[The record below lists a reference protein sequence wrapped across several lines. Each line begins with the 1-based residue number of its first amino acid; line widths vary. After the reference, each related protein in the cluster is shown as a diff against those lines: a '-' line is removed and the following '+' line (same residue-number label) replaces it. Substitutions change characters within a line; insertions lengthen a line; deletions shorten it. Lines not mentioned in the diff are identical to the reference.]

1 MDQLNKSIEKII
13 HFDLSNREKYQKL
26 HTSFGLFDGV
36 LWILPILV
44 AVPMLIYNGW
54 FFLKRLLVEN
64 IEGLQIESAITANP
78 KTNKIMLILLV
89 IGLVL
94 AVVEKIYIGKRA
106 ASNRIEKKRIERER
120 GELLN
125 ACDLAANESG
135 KEIYPFW
142 HKFNGLTYKNN
153 DHGDDM
159 LLILPKKPIVQD
171 SQGHYIADIAD
182 GLEMISGKLVLK
194 MASSLEKPIYFF
206 SEEISPDKR
215 YWVDNLY
222 LANFKSAEFTYTEE
236 EDDGSR
242 ERKTNEYARKLD
254 ERERAYNLYT
264 TGNYKTDQDMYF
276 EGKGN
281 ASSYAIHSMVR
292 DERIRK
298 FKENVSGNF
307 VTRTANEGMWRY
319 WLHRSGYVV
328 LDEECEKI
336 VGVILI
342 NTNRCDSWYLLT
354 SDYEPGANCR
364 IKENTGIKM
373 KFSKSSYA
381 SLSIDTPET
390 MSNPPR
396 KEKTLRSLPSY
407 PLSSIDFSVPKP
419 ENATDE
425 EWGLWIYSHYADSE
439 LFEEDNS

>member
-1 MDQLNKSIEKII
+1 MNNLDKAIEKLI
-13 HFDLSNREKYQKL
+13 HFDLRNREKYQKSYA
-26 HTSFGLFDGV
+26 SFDLFGGG

-44 AVPMLIYNGW
+44 AIPMLIYNGW

-64 IEGLQIESAITANP
+64 IEGLHIESSITANP
-78 KTNKIMLILLV
+78 KTNKIMLLLIV

-106 ASNRIEKKRIERER
+106 ASNRIMKKRIERER

-159 LLILPKKPIVQD
+159 LLILPKKPIVKD

-182 GLEMISGKLVLK
+182 GLEMISGKFVLE

-206 SEEISPDKR
+206 SEEISPDKK

-242 ERKTNEYARKLD
+242 ERKVSEYARNLD
-254 ERERAYNLYT
+254 ERERAYNQYT

-276 EGKGN
+276 EGKST
-281 ASSYAIHSMVR
+281 ASSFALHSMVR
-292 DERIRK
+292 DEKIRK

-319 WLHRSGYVV
+319 WLHRTGYVV

-336 VGVILI
+336 IGVVLI
-342 NTNRCDSWYLLT
+342 NANRCDSWYLLT
-354 SDYEPGANCR
+354 TNYEPGVNCR
-364 IKENTGIKM
+364 IKENSGIKM

-407 PLSSIDFSVPKP
+407 PLSSIDFSVSKP

-425 EWGLWIYSHYADSE
+425 EWGLWIYSHYTDCE
-439 LFEEDNS
+439 LFEEGNS